1 MRKAIKH
8 ETETIKGEMTQV
20 IYCKER
26 IKNRVSDA
34 VQINWFDLNAK

>member
-1 MRKAIKH
+1 MHVTQIKQLRIRKAIKH

-26 IKNRVSDA
+26 IKKPR
-34 VQINWFDLNAK
+34 Q